1 MRPLCRRARLSLS
14 LALAL
19 CLNVAWTA
27 LSLRAQVAD
36 PALTTTPQA
45 VTLSIENLKIVP
57 GNVVAGDP
65 FLVTFNVWNRT
76 DVFIEQLALTVSDL
90 DVDALLISSTGLQT
104 LYYNRPG
111 RGALTATEL
120 RLVYAAQAAGT
131 RRLALRLEYAYYAAG
146 RLVSGSQVET
156 LSLQVA
162 TPTATPTVTPTPTPT
177 PTRPPS
183 ATATRRPPFAP
194 PTVDYP
200 ATQIVLLQTVAAQ
213 ARPAAVLTPTLT
225 PTVALTSPPPPPPPP
240 PQPRPLP
247 SARGAVVIEFA
258 DAPSLVIAQQTI
270 TLTLVVRNVGSEP
283 IAGVVARFDTAAGAI
298 IPIGQSTQWFLDA
311 ISAGGQQAMSGQF
324 YVVGDGPLGRARVT
338 VTYEDADG
346 THETTAELN
355 IPVAQPTLAP
365 QPTVSP
371 MPTPRAAPPAEPW
384 WLRLLRAIFG
394 GGN

>member
-36 PALTTTPQA
+36 PAPTTTPQA
-45 VTLSIENLKIVP
+45 VTLTIESLRITP

-90 DVDALLISSTGLQT
+90 DADALLISSTGLKT
-104 LYYNRPG
+104 IYYNRPG

-120 RLVYAAQAAGT
+120 RLIYAAQAAGT

-146 RLVSGSQVET
+146 RLVSGNQVET

-162 TPTATPTVTPTPTPT
+162 APTATPTRTPTATPT
-177 PTRPPS
+177 PTRTPS
-183 ATATRRPPFAP
+183 ATATRRPSLAP

-213 ARPAAVLTPTLT
+213 ARPAPILTPTLT
-225 PTVALTSPPPPPPPP
+225 PTVALTSPPPPPPP
-240 PQPRPLP
+240 QPRPLP
-247 SARGAVVIEFA
+247 PARGAVVIEFA

-270 TLTLVVRNVGSEP
+270 TLTLVVRNVGAAP

-298 IPIGQSTQWFLDA
+298 VPIGQSTQWFLDA

-338 VTYEDADG
+338 VTYEDAEG
-346 THETTAELN
+346 VHETTAELN
-355 IPVAQPTLAP
+355 IPAAQPTLAP

-371 MPTPRAAPPAEPW
+371 TPTPRTAPPAEPW

-394 GGN
+394 GGK